1 MVGMVGLAPT
11 EAVRPGDLQSPA
23 IAAMRHTQIGPPE
36 WTRTTILRLSSA
48 GTTLSYRRGRL
59 ERIHTSISILNGW
72 RFVVCTYEPRNW

>member
-36 WTRTTILRLSSA
+36 WT
-48 GTTLSYRRGRL
+48 
-59 ERIHTSISILNGW
+59 
-72 RFVVCTYEPRNW
+72 